1 MTKKILI
8 AVLIL
13 IGLFVLSYA
22 SSKLINI
29 NDARDKIAV
38 IPITGVITIDGGGI
52 GFESQGASST
62 DIVQFIQEANKN
74 PNVKGII
81 LEINSPGGS
90 AVASKEIADAVKNS
104 KKPVVSWIREVG
116 ASGAYWISSSS
127 KLIAAD
133 PLSITGSIGVTGSY
147 LEFSDLFEKYGVTY
161 ERLVSGKYKDTG
173 SPYKELT
180 EEEKRL
186 LQDKINQIHSVFV
199 DEVASNRKLNRNQVE
214 KLATGEFYLGK
225 EAYDLGLVDYLGGKD
240 LALNLTKQLAG
251 IKEAELIRYEKK
263 RGIFDIVGGLSA
275 KNFYYMGKGIGSEIK
290 TSSYE
295 IPLRLE

>member
-251 IKEAELIRYEKK
+251 IKEAELIRYERK

-295 IPLRLE
+295 IPVRLE

>member
-240 LALNLTKQLAG
+240 LAINLTKQLAG

-295 IPLRLE
+295 IPVRLE

>member
-38 IPITGVITIDGGGI
+38 VPITGVITIDGGGI
-52 GFESQGASST
+52 GFESQGVSST
-62 DIVQFIQEANKN
+62 DIVQYIQEANKN
-74 PNVKGII
+74 QNVKGIL
-81 LEINSPGGS
+81 LEINSPGGT
-90 AVASKEIADAVKNS
+90 AVSSKEIADAVKNS

-127 KLIAAD
+127 DLIVAD
-133 PLSITGSIGVTGSY
+133 PLSITGSIGATGSY

-173 SPYKELT
+173 SPFKELS
-180 EEEKRL
+180 EDEKRL
-186 LQDKINQIHSVFV
+186 LQDKINQIHEVFV
-199 DEVASNRKLNRNQVE
+199 DQVAENRKLNRDQVE

-240 LALNLTKQLAG
+240 LAINLTKQLAG

-295 IPLRLE
+295 IPVRLE

>member
-13 IGLFVLSYA
+13 IGLFVVSYA
-22 SSKLINI
+22 SSKLVNI
-29 NDARDKIAV
+29 SDNRDKIAV

-62 DIVQFIQEANKN
+62 DIVQYIQEANKN
-74 PNVKGII
+74 SNVKGIL

-127 KLIAAD
+127 KLIVAD

-173 SPYKELT
+173 SPYKELNDD
-180 EEEKRL
+180 EKRL
-186 LQDKINQIHSVFV
+186 LQDKINQIHEVFV
-199 DEVASNRKLNRNQVE
+199 DQVAGNRKLNRNEVE

-263 RGIFDIVGGLSA
+263 RGIFDIVGGLTA

-295 IPLRLE
+295 IPVRLE